1 MNRIVRIT
9 VIFTGLLSWITFFAP
24 RQACAQGERKVITF
38 SGIVVDG
45 DSSYGVRGVHVYVP
59 RAGRGTVTDQLGYFS
74 LPTLVGDTVVISAVG
89 YKTHKMVIPRR
100 DDNAFSVLINLK
112 TETTFLPE
120 VEILPFPTEELF
132 KEAFIN
138 LKLPDE
144 EKYANMERNLAHE
157 RLVRMSAAMPMDG
170 SLNYRNYMNT
180 SINSMANRNFATTLP
195 LLNPFAWVQF
205 IQSIKRGDFK
215 KKKND

>member
-1 MNRIVRIT
+1 MNRIIYIT
-9 VIFTGLLSWITFFAP
+9 AGLLLVTGLLTATHA
-24 RQACAQGERKVITF
+24 QAQGERKVITF
-38 SGIVVDG
+38 SGIIVEG

-59 RAGRGTVTDQLGYFS
+59 RAGRGTVTDQFGYFS
-74 LPTLVGDTVVISAVG
+74 MPTLVGDTVVISAVG

-100 DDNAFSVLINLK
+100 EDNAFSVMINLK
-112 TETTFLPE
+112 IESTFLPE

-132 KEAFIN
+132 KEAFIA
-138 LKLPDE
+138 LKLPDQ
-144 EKYANMERNLAHE
+144 EKYENMERNLAQE

-180 SINSMANRNFATTLP
+180 SINTMANRNFATTLP
-195 LLNPFAWVQF
+195 LLNPFAWAQF
-205 IQSIKRGDFK
+205 IQSIKRGDLK

>member
-1 MNRIVRIT
+1 MNRIIHIVA
-9 VIFTGLLSWITFFAP
+9 GLLLLAGLLTAA
-24 RQACAQGERKVITF
+24 QVQAQGERKVITF
-38 SGIVVDG
+38 SGIIVDG

-74 LPTLVGDTVVISAVG
+74 MPTLVGDTVVISAVG

-100 DDNAFSVLINLK
+100 DDNAFSVMINLNI
-112 TETTFLPE
+112 ETTYLPE

-132 KEAFIN
+132 KEAFVA
-138 LKLPDE
+138 LKLPDQ
-144 EKYANMERNLAHE
+144 EKYENMERNLSQE

-180 SINSMANRNFATTLP
+180 SINTMANRNFATTLP
-195 LLNPFAWVQF
+195 LLNPFAWAQF
-205 IQSIKRGDFK
+205 IQSIKRGDLK

>member
-1 MNRIVRIT
+1 MNRIIYIIAGLLLV
-9 VIFTGLLSWITFFAP
+9 TGLLTATHA
-24 RQACAQGERKVITF
+24 QAQGERKVITF
-38 SGIVVDG
+38 SGIIVEG

-59 RAGRGTVTDQLGYFS
+59 RAGRGTVTDQFGYFS
-74 LPTLVGDTVVISAVG
+74 MPTLVGDTVVISAVG

-100 DDNAFSVLINLK
+100 EDNAFSVMINLK
-112 TETTFLPE
+112 IETTFLPE

-132 KEAFIN
+132 KEAFIA
-138 LKLPDE
+138 LKLPDQ
-144 EKYANMERNLAHE
+144 EKYENMERNLAQE

-180 SINSMANRNFATTLP
+180 SINTMANRNFATTLP
-195 LLNPFAWVQF
+195 LLNPFAWAQF
-205 IQSIKRGDFK
+205 IQSIKRGDLK

>member
-1 MNRIVRIT
+1 MNRLI
-9 VIFTGLLSWITFFAP
+9 GLLAGGVIMLNMIVPFSAW
-24 RQACAQGERKVITF
+24 AQGERKVIMF

-59 RAGRGTVTDQLGYFS
+59 RAGRGTVTDALGYFS
-74 LPTLVGDTVVISAVG
+74 LPTMVGDTVVISAVG

-100 DDNAFSVLINLK
+100 EDNAFSVMINLK
-112 TETTFLPE
+112 TETTYLPE

-132 KEAFIN
+132 KEAFIA

-144 EKYANMERNLAHE
+144 EKYRNMERNLAHE

-170 SLNYRNYMNT
+170 SLNFRNYLNT
-180 SINSMANRNFATTLP
+180 NINSIANRNFATTLP
-195 LLNPFAWVQF
+195 LLNPFAWAQF
-205 IQSIKRGDFK
+205 IQSIKRGDLK
-215 KKKND
+215 KKKNN

>member
-1 MNRIVRIT
+1 MNQMIHI
-9 VIFTGLLSWITFFAP
+9 IAGLLLLTGVLIAE
-24 RQACAQGERKVITF
+24 QAQAQGERKVITF
-38 SGIVVDG
+38 SGIIVDG

-74 LPTLVGDTVVISAVG
+74 MPTLVGDTVIISAVG

-100 DDNAFSVLINLK
+100 DDNAFSVMINLNI
-112 TETTFLPE
+112 ETTYLPE

-132 KEAFIN
+132 KEAFVA
-138 LKLPDE
+138 LKLPDQ
-144 EKYANMERNLAHE
+144 EKYDNMERNLSQE

-180 SINSMANRNFATTLP
+180 SINTMANRNFATTLP
-195 LLNPFAWVQF
+195 LLNPFAWAQF
-205 IQSIKRGDFK
+205 IQSIKRGDLK
-215 KKKND
+215 RKKND

>member
-1 MNRIVRIT
+1 MNHRIIQL
-9 VIFTGLLSWITFFAP
+9 IAGLLLLAGLLTAE
-24 RQACAQGERKVITF
+24 QAQAQGERKVITF
-38 SGIVVDG
+38 SGIIVDG

-74 LPTLVGDTVVISAVG
+74 MPTLVGDTVVISAIG

-100 DDNAFSVLINLK
+100 DDNAFSVMINLNI
-112 TETTFLPE
+112 ETTYLPE

-132 KEAFIN
+132 KEAFVA
-138 LKLPDE
+138 LKLPDQ
-144 EKYANMERNLAHE
+144 EKYENMERNLSQE

-180 SINSMANRNFATTLP
+180 SVNTMANRNFATTLP
-195 LLNPFAWVQF
+195 LLNPFAWAQF
-205 IQSIKRGDFK
+205 IQSIKRGDLK

>member
-1 MNRIVRIT
+1 MNRIIYIIAGLLLV
-9 VIFTGLLSWITFFAP
+9 TGLLTATHA
-24 RQACAQGERKVITF
+24 QAQGERKVITF
-38 SGIVVDG
+38 SGIIVEG

-59 RAGRGTVTDQLGYFS
+59 RAGRGTVTDQFGYFS
-74 LPTLVGDTVVISAVG
+74 MPTLVGDTVVISAVG

-100 DDNAFSVLINLK
+100 EDNAFSVMINLK
-112 TETTFLPE
+112 IETTFLPE

-132 KEAFIN
+132 KEAFIA
-138 LKLPDE
+138 LKLPDQ
-144 EKYANMERNLAHE
+144 EKYENMERNLAQE

-180 SINSMANRNFATTLP
+180 SINTMANRNFATTLP

-205 IQSIKRGDFK
+205 IQSIKRGDLK

>member
-1 MNRIVRIT
+1 MIHI
-9 VIFTGLLSWITFFAP
+9 IAGLLLLTGVLIAE
-24 RQACAQGERKVITF
+24 QAQAQGERKVITF
-38 SGIVVDG
+38 SGIIVDG

-74 LPTLVGDTVVISAVG
+74 MPTLVGDTVIISAVG

-100 DDNAFSVLINLK
+100 DDNAFSVMINLNI
-112 TETTFLPE
+112 ETTYLPE

-132 KEAFIN
+132 KEAFVA
-138 LKLPDE
+138 LKLPDQ
-144 EKYANMERNLAHE
+144 EKYDNMERNLSQE

-180 SINSMANRNFATTLP
+180 SINTMANRNFATTLP
-195 LLNPFAWVQF
+195 LLNPFAWAQF
-205 IQSIKRGDFK
+205 IQSIKRGDLK
-215 KKKND
+215 RKKND